1 MMAEPLESISVCCVH
16 AVEGDVQSQ
25 VSEYFFSPSH
35 RLLLQLYLE
44 IFLFSLQGDNF

>member
-1 MMAEPLESISVCCVH
+1 MMAEPLESCVH

-44 IFLFSLQGDNF
+44 FFFFLFSLQGDNF